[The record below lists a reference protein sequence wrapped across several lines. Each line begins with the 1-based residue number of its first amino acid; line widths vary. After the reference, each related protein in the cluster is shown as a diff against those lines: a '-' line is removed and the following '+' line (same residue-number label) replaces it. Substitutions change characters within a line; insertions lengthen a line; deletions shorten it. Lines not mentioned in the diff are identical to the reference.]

1 MEKTIIFVKENYLAV
16 LFGLVFYA
24 VFLFYTIEG
33 NSICDCEST
42 ENYKPNNTGHSVT
55 RFYHK

>member
-16 LFGLVFYA
+16 IFGLVFYA